1 MPRCGPIRGS
11 GVLDTT
17 DKSIGCSRQEADF
30 ELLLDQAIEHC
41 ANYTFYAVY
50 QNHDTMSI
58 SRSSTTLRIVSDKI
72 ISYIILTLYVYN
84 YEFRWQIMPP
94 GEFRGVPVTSIL
106 GVSLGNACLKPD
118 GWAAYMVIHGRG
130 SPRVVIRSLSLTP
143 HYQSLFGPC
152 DVTHW
157 RSWTRVTIGA
167 CCYTWVLAD
176 LSRPRYSEVGRV
188 YPLVNLL
195 VRHRIDSR
203 RTEVSNI
210 NWANGSWMVKA
221 DYHL

>member
-1 MPRCGPIRGS
+1 
-11 GVLDTT
+11 
-17 DKSIGCSRQEADF
+17 
-30 ELLLDQAIEHC
+30 
-41 ANYTFYAVY
+41 
-50 QNHDTMSI
+50 
-58 SRSSTTLRIVSDKI
+58 
-72 ISYIILTLYVYN
+72 
-84 YEFRWQIMPP
+84 MPP

-157 RSWTRVTIGA
+157 RSWTRFTIGA
-167 CCYTWVLAD
+167 CCFTWVLAD

-188 YPLVNLL
+188 YPLINLL

-221 DYHL
+221 DYHLKTLCLNKHTYTYHPLPLIKHRSKFECAYIKINHLHSFTNDITMLTYM

>member
-1 MPRCGPIRGS
+1 MLQTRGRFRTPTRPS
-11 GVLDTT
+11 N
-17 DKSIGCSRQEADF
+17 R
-30 ELLLDQAIEHC
+30 
-41 ANYTFYAVY
+41 
-50 QNHDTMSI
+50 
-58 SRSSTTLRIVSDKI
+58 TLRWLHILRSLPESWYDVYIKI
-72 ISYIILTLYVYN
+72 IYNVKNSLRQNYILHNFDPVYVSN

-167 CCYTWVLAD
+167 CCFLWVLAD

-188 YPLVNLL
+188 YPLINLL